1 MPDRPIRDKALCY
14 VVRNGELLVFRH
26 LDYSFEEVGVQIPAG
41 TVREGE
47 DPQGAALREAR
58 EETGLHDFS
67 VVRKLGVV
75 EYDTTPYRAELQRRH
90 VFQLALHEEAPDR
103 WMSSE
108 DHDGVGPPT
117 RFECFWIPL
126 EHGHVLQSGQGALL
140 HRLFEDDAG

>member
-1 MPDRPIRDKALCY
+1 MPDRPISDKALCY
-14 VVRNGELLVFRH
+14 VVREGELLVFRH
-26 LDYSFEEVGVQIPAG
+26 LDHSFEEVGVQIPAG

-47 DPQGAALREAR
+47 DPRDAALREAR

-67 VVRKLGVV
+67 VVRKLGVA

-90 VFQLALHEEAPDR
+90 VFQLALHEETPDR

-140 HRLFEDDAG
+140 YRLFEGDA